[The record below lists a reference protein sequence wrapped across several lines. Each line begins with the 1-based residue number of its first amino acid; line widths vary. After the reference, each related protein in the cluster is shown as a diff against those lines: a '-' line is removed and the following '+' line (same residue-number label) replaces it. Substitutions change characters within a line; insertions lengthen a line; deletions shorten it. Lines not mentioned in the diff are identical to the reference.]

1 MDRMESV
8 IRHHRRL
15 VNDDAIVLP
24 DGVVEHLLL
33 IGRNRDV
40 KQGVDCVSLEV
51 RVEFVPIVG
60 VLRHQ
65 SCLPG
70 STLY

>member
-1 MDRMESV
+1 MDHMECV

-15 VNDDAIVLP
+15 VSDDAIVFP
-24 DGVVEHLLL
+24 DGIVEHLLL
-33 IGRNRDV
+33 IGHNRDV

-60 VLRHQ
+60 VLRYQ